1 MYLLSAGGG
10 DDIDDEDT
18 DTQYS
23 STGFESELSETST
36 EYSQSESIAI
46 DGLPQLSDHL
56 SRMMSANIQ
65 EFSISNVQKWKD
77 KSIFAKYILKSDEIW
92 MRLWD

>member
-1 MYLLSAGGG
+1 MYLLFAGGG

-65 EFSISNVQKWKD
+65 EFSISNVQK
-77 KSIFAKYILKSDEIW
+77 
-92 MRLWD
+92 